1 MADSIFLLDEDST
14 LRELTEAHHL
24 TEANLQQLLA
34 DFPQLMAGK
43 QLDEA
48 SPRRWLLVKREL
60 GIPDGQECAN
70 RWSIDHL
77 FLDQDGISRLVEVKR
92 STGHPHPARGRR
104 TASRLRFQ
112 RDGVLDAGKQHRS
125 YKATCG

>member
-1 MADSIFLLDEDST
+1 MAESIFLLDEDST
-14 LRELTEAHHL
+14 LRELTEAHYL

-60 GIPDGQECAN
+60 GIPDGLGTSN
-70 RWSIDHL
+70 
-77 FLDQDGISRLVEVKR
+77 
-92 STGHPHPARGRR
+92 
-104 TASRLRFQ
+104 
-112 RDGVLDAGKQHRS
+112 
-125 YKATCG
+125 